1 MNTIIN
7 YIKVNKNISTSGQPT
22 KKQFKKLPK
31 RVLMYLYKKFI
42 WKSSKVTLVSP
53 QDLILNKVWKKVL
66 ELDI

>member
-1 MNTIIN
+1 MKIFQLLDSLL
-7 YIKVNKNISTSGQPT
+7 KNNSKELS
-22 KKQFKKLPK
+22 K

-53 QDLILNKVWKKVL
+53 QDFIPNKVWKKVL